1 VASSKLE
8 VKLFGGI
15 AVSRGS
21 ATLGA
26 RDFGG
31 TKAKQLFQL
40 LVLARGEPM
49 PKDRLADLIWGESL
63 PVHVNATLETYVS
76 VLRRKLSGV
85 IGDGRGL
92 ITTEHEA
99 YALPT
104 AGYELDLARFDELVR
119 QADAAE
125 PSARR
130 RCLEDALALATG
142 SVLADEP
149 YSDWAIDERWRYERR
164 IVDTA
169 IAASSLA
176 MQERDARSALAHA
189 ERAIAVEP
197 LDERGYHA
205 GLLALQALGR
215 DRDAIAL
222 YDRCCALIEDAE
234 APPVSDVLRE
244 LRATIGRREAIN
256 LPPRAEAPARVS
268 HGSGSTRSNAVRLL
282 GRSAELDVL
291 SRAFEATRD
300 GGSELVL
307 IEGELGIGKTTLLA
321 AASRE
326 LEGVGLGWTRC
337 SELVS
342 GIPYAAIALALREVL
357 GTSTVDVRDYPALAL
372 VFPEMRVRSTSAA
385 PRTVDALEALVALVE
400 ALAPLVLILDDLHWA
415 DADTLVALDYLASRG
430 PLRGVTLAGAVRPEE
445 ISSGHRVAQL
455 RPTMRIPLGA
465 LDESDLAPLGIA
477 DLYHRTEG
485 HPLFVSLAV
494 RADDGRRRSR
504 SEVVG
509 ARCRG
514 EGDVAYRLLSAA
526 CLLEESFSAS
536 RLAGVLGM
544 TTANVAHE
552 LDRLCHRRLLL
563 LHDGHFR
570 FRTRLMREAM
580 ADSLSPASRTLLEQR
595 ISRDGPAGPNGK
607 RPEDGGTT
615 ADADAISEPGTW
627 LPHLPRTNGDAGSP
641 AKNGQGDRTR
651 RVAAAMQP
659 KRIGRSRPAIK
670 RGLAS

>member
-1 VASSKLE
+1 MASSKLE

-21 ATLGA
+21 TTLGA

-76 VLRRKLSGV
+76 VVRRKLSGIV
-85 IGDGRGL
+85 GDGRGL

-104 AGYELDLARFDELVR
+104 AGYELDLARFDDLVR

-125 PSARR
+125 PTARR
-130 RCLEDALALATG
+130 RHLEDALTLATG

-169 IAASSLA
+169 IMASSLA
-176 MQERDARSALAHA
+176 MDERDARSALAHA

-222 YDRCCALIEDAE
+222 YDRCCALIEEAE
-234 APPVSDVLRE
+234 ATPLSDELRE
-244 LRATIGRREAIN
+244 LRATIGRRETVN
-256 LPPRAEAPARVS
+256 LTARAEAPARTS
-268 HGSGSTRSNAVRLL
+268 RGGRRRNAVQVL
-282 GRSAELDVL
+282 GRCEELDAV

-300 GGSELVL
+300 GGSELIL
-307 IEGELGIGKTTLLA
+307 IEGELGIGKTTLLT

-326 LEGVGLGWTRC
+326 LEGVGLGWARC

-357 GTSTVDVRDYPALAL
+357 GTSTIDVRDYPALAL

-385 PRTVDALEALVALVE
+385 PRTVDALESLVALVE

-445 ISSGHRVAQL
+445 TSSGHRVAQL
-455 RPTMRIPLGA
+455 RPTMRIPLGTLEEA
-465 LDESDLAPLGIA
+465 DLEPLGIA

-485 HPLFVSLAV
+485 HPLFVSLAL
-494 RADDGRRRSR
+494 APAGAGKRSP
-504 SEVVG
+504 SEVVA
-509 ARCRG
+509 ARCRA

-536 RLAGVLGM
+536 RLAAVVGM
-544 TTANVAHE
+544 KTATVAQE
-552 LDRLCHRRLLL
+552 LDHLCHRRLLSL
-563 LHDGHFR
+563 DDGHFR
-570 FRTRLMREAM
+570 FRTRLMRRAM
-580 ADSLSPASRTLLEQR
+580 ADSLSPASRALLEQR
-595 ISRDGPAGPNGK
+595 ISRDGPPGPNGK
-607 RPEDGGTT
+607 RPEDGGAVAGSAATSSSG
-615 ADADAISEPGTW
+615 AW
-627 LPHLPRTNGDAGSP
+627 LPHLPRTNGNAGRP
-641 AKNGQGDRTR
+641 AKGDQGDRTR
-651 RVAAAMQP
+651 RVAAALQP
-659 KRIGRSRPAIK
+659 ERTGRSRAAIR

>member
-1 VASSKLE
+1 MASSKLE

-76 VLRRKLSGV
+76 VVRRKLSGIV
-85 IGDGRGL
+85 GEGRGL

-125 PSARR
+125 PAARR
-130 RCLEDALALATG
+130 RYLEDALAVATG

-169 IAASSLA
+169 IMASSLA
-176 MQERDARSALAHA
+176 LEERDARSALTHA

-222 YDRCCALIEDAE
+222 YDRCCALIEEAE
-234 APPVSDVLRE
+234 ATPLSEELRE
-244 LRATIGRREAIN
+244 LRATIGRREAVN
-256 LPPRAEAPARVS
+256 LLPRSETPARPS
-268 HGSGSTRSNAVRLL
+268 RASKRASTARLL
-282 GRSAELDVL
+282 GRCEELDVL
-291 SRAFEATRD
+291 SRAFEGTRD
-300 GGSELVL
+300 GGSELILV
-307 IEGELGIGKTTLLA
+307 EGELGIGKTTLLA

-326 LEGVGLGWTRC
+326 LDGVGLGWARC

-357 GTSTVDVRDYPALAL
+357 GTSTVDVRDYPALSL

-385 PRTVDALEALVALVE
+385 PRTVDALESLVALVE
-400 ALAPLVLILDDLHWA
+400 ALAPLVLILDDLQWA
-415 DADTLVALDYLASRG
+415 DADTLVALDYLSSRG
-430 PLRGVTLAGAVRPEE
+430 PLRGVTLAGALRPEE

-465 LDESDLAPLGIA
+465 LDDADLTPLGIA

-485 HPLFVSLAV
+485 HPLFVSLALAPDGGAK
-494 RADDGRRRSR
+494 RSPAD
-504 SEVVG
+504 VVA

-526 CLLEESFSAS
+526 CMLEESFSAS
-536 RLAGVLGM
+536 RLAAVLGM
-544 TTANVAHE
+544 TTTAVAPE
-552 LDRLCHRRLLL
+552 LDRLCHRRLLSL
-563 LHDGHFR
+563 EDGHFR

-580 ADSLSPASRTLLEQR
+580 ADSLTPASRALLEQR
-595 ISRDGPAGPNGK
+595 ISRDGPPGPNAK
-607 RPEDGGTT
+607 RPEHGGAAVAAADTT
-615 ADADAISEPGTW
+615 TSSGAW
-627 LPHLPRTNGDAGSP
+627 LPHLPRTNGDAGRP
-641 AKNGQGDRTR
+641 AKGDQADRTR
-651 RVAAAMQP
+651 RVAAAPQP
-659 KRIGRSRPAIK
+659 KRTGRSRAAIR